1 MEPAKARPRWP
12 FAACSGLRNGVPAS
26 YAVGVLV
33 RGLLAALAT
42 GAAVATATAVLTI
55 APLAVGALA
64 VAPLA
69 AQADAPSPAASARGG
84 FEVAEAS
91 IAELQAALESGRVS
105 SVDLV
110 DAYLARIAAYDRA
123 GPTLNAIV
131 RVHPEAR
138 EQAARL
144 DRERAEGR
152 VRGPLHGIPILLKD
166 NYDTFDM
173 PTTGSTLALAGS
185 VPPRDA
191 DQVWKLREAGA
202 VILAKTNM
210 HELAAGIT
218 SISSLGGQT
227 RNPYDPAR
235 NPGGSSGGTG
245 AAVAA
250 SFGAVGW
257 GSDTC
262 GSIRIPSSV
271 HNLVGLRP
279 TKGLS
284 SIVGIIPLSH
294 TQDTGGPLAR
304 SAEDLAIALDATWGP
319 GTDPARAGM
328 WWRELSGFRA
338 SLDAEALDGVRI
350 GALTAWLS
358 DSGAEASVT
367 EVVRAALDAIG
378 EAGAEVIDVTIPE
391 MDSLLARTSVIGHE
405 FAVDL
410 ADYLAGLGGA
420 PVASLGDI
428 VALGLHHE
436 QLDGTFRRRSEAGPR
451 DEAEY
456 AEALERQGAL
466 RAAIEA
472 FMDEEGLDAI
482 AYPTLRRDP
491 ALIGSPPVGGTCQ
504 LAAHSGLPAISA
516 PAGFTRTGM
525 PTGVELIGRSFEDAR
540 LVAFAYALERALEP
554 RRAPV
559 RTPPLVDGRAP
570 EPIRFGVAGDGG
582 WAGRPAAPRLSGNF
596 SLDLP
601 AGTLRYVVSTAEVGA
616 ADVHAIVL
624 QRRGSGARPNAVVRR
639 LSGPGGISAE
649 GTIALTAAVLNDLL
663 AGRIELALYTADR
676 PLGAVQLVLDPG
688 G

>member
-1 MEPAKARPRWP
+1 MGPG
-12 FAACSGLRNGVPAS
+12 S
-26 YAVGVLV
+26 V
-33 RGLLAALAT
+33 R
-42 GAAVATATAVLTI
+42 V
-55 APLAVGALA
+55 VGALA
-64 VAPLA
+64 LGWLAVSPAPLGAQTPGDDA
-69 AQADAPSPAASARGG
+69 AAP
-84 FEVAEAS
+84 FDVVEAS
-91 IAELQAALESGRVS
+91 IPELQAALESGRVT

-110 DAYLARIAAYDRA
+110 DAYLARIAAYDRS
-123 GPTLNAIV
+123 GPMLNAIV
-131 RVHPEAR
+131 RVHPGARTEA
-138 EQAARL
+138 ERL
-144 DRERAEGR
+144 DRERAEGQ

-166 NYDTFDM
+166 NYATFDM
-173 PTTGSTLALAGS
+173 PTTGSTLALAGW
-185 VPPRDA
+185 VPPDDA
-191 DQVWKLREAGA
+191 FQVRKLREAGA

-284 SIVGIIPLSH
+284 SIDGIIPLSH

-304 SAEDLAIALDATWGP
+304 SAVDLAIALDATIGP
-319 GTDPARAGM
+319 DAADPATEAMRD
-328 WWRELSGFRA
+328 REPIGFRA
-338 SLDAEALDGVRI
+338 SLDAGALDGARI
-350 GALTAWLS
+350 GALTEWRT
-358 DSGAEASVT
+358 DGAAAPVT
-367 EVVRAALDAIG
+367 EVVRAALDAMAA
-378 EAGAEVIDVTIPE
+378 AGAEIVEVEIPDQ
-391 MDSLLARTSVIGHE
+391 DSLLARTSVIGLE
-405 FAVDL
+405 FALDL
-410 ADYLAGLGGA
+410 ADYLAAAGGA
-420 PVASLGDI
+420 PVAALGEI
-428 VALGLHHE
+428 VTLGLHHE

-466 RAAIEA
+466 REAIVA
-472 FMDEEGLDAI
+472 FMDEERLDAI

-516 PAGFTRTGM
+516 SAGFTRAGM
-525 PTGVELIGRSFEDAR
+525 PTGVELMGRPFDDAR
-540 LVAFAYALERALEP
+540 LVSFAYALERAIQP
-554 RRAPV
+554 RRAPH
-559 RTPPLVDGRAP
+559 RTPALVDGRAP
-570 EPIRFGVAGDGG
+570 APLRFSVAGDDG
-582 WAGRPAAPRLSGNF
+582 WAGRPAAPRLDGSF

-601 AGTLRYVVSTAEVGA
+601 RGTLHYVISTAGIGA

-624 QRRGSGARPNAVVRR
+624 QRRGSGTRPNAVVRR
-639 LSGPGGISAE
+639 LSGPGLASAE
-649 GTIALTAAVLNDLL
+649 GTLALSAADLDDLL

-676 PLGAVQLVLDPG
+676 PLGAVRLPLSPES
-688 G
+688 

>member
-1 MEPAKARPRWP
+1 MEPASTLARTLAPRGP
-12 FAACSGLRNGVPAS
+12 GFHGFVPRS
-26 YAVGVLV
+26 LV
-33 RGLLAALAT
+33 ARGLVVRHLIVWGLAFAWGASSAARLSAQT
-42 GAAVATATAVLTI
+42 GEGGAAA
-55 APLAVGALA
+55 
-64 VAPLA
+64 
-69 AQADAPSPAASARGG
+69 
-84 FEVAEAS
+84 FEVWEAS
-91 IAELQAALESGRVS
+91 IPELQAALESGVATS
-105 SVDLV
+105 ADLV
-110 DAYLARIAAYDRA
+110 DAYLARIAAYDPA

-131 RVHPEAR
+131 RLHPTAR
-138 EQAARL
+138 EQARRL
-144 DRERAEGR
+144 DAERASGR

-185 VPPRDA
+185 VPPDDA
-191 DQVWKLREAGA
+191 FQVQKLREAGA
-202 VILAKTNM
+202 IILAKTNL

-284 SIVGIIPLSH
+284 SIDGLIPLSH

-304 SAEDLAIALDATWGP
+304 SVVDLALALDATVGADAA
-319 GTDPARAGM
+319 DPATEAMRD
-328 WWRELSGFRA
+328 REPVGFRA
-338 SLDAEALDGVRI
+338 ALDAEALDGARI
-350 GALTAWLS
+350 GALTEWLS
-358 DSGAEASVT
+358 DSGAEAPVT
-367 EVVRAALDAIG
+367 ASVRAALDAMAA
-378 EAGAEVIDVTIPE
+378 AGAEIVDVEIPDQ
-391 MDSLLARTSVIGHE
+391 DSLLANTSVIGHE

-410 ADYLAGLGGA
+410 AAYLEAAGGA
-420 PVASLGDI
+420 PVASLGEI
-428 VALGLHHE
+428 VERGLHHE

-451 DEAEY
+451 DEAAY
-456 AEALERQGAL
+456 AEALERQAAL
-466 RAAIEA
+466 REAIVA
-472 FMDEEGLDAI
+472 FMDEERLDAI

-491 ALIGSPPVGGTCQ
+491 ARIGSPPVGGTCQ

-525 PTGVELIGRSFEDAR
+525 PTGVELIGRPFDDAR
-540 LVAFAYALERALEP
+540 LVSFAYALERAIEP
-554 RRAPV
+554 RRAPH

-570 EPIRFGVAGDGG
+570 EPLRFSVAGDGG
-582 WAGRPAAPRLSGNF
+582 WAGRPAAPRLQGSF

-601 AGTLRYVVSTAEVGA
+601 RGTLRYLISTSALGP

-624 QRRGSGARPNAVVRR
+624 QRRGSGTRPNAIVRR
-639 LSGPGGISAE
+639 LSGPGRGSAE
-649 GTIALTAAVLNDLL
+649 GTLALSAGELDDLL
-663 AGRIELALYTADR
+663 AGRIELALYTAGR
-676 PLGAVQLVLDPG
+676 PLGAVRLALTPEG
-688 G
+688 

>member
-1 MEPAKARPRWP
+1 MEPASTLARTLAPRSP
-12 FAACSGLRNGVPAS
+12 GFHGFVPRS
-26 YAVGVLV
+26 LV
-33 RGLLAALAT
+33 ARGLVVRHLIVWGLAFAC
-42 GAAVATATAVLTI
+42 GASSAARLS
-55 APLAVGALA
+55 
-64 VAPLA
+64 
-69 AQADAPSPAASARGG
+69 AQAPDAGG
-84 FEVAEAS
+84 LPFEVWEAS
-91 IAELQAALESGRVS
+91 IPELQAALESGAATS
-105 SVDLV
+105 ADLV
-110 DAYLARIAAYDRA
+110 DAYLARIAAYDPA

-131 RVHPEAR
+131 RLHPEAT
-138 EQAARL
+138 EQARRL
-144 DRERAEGR
+144 DAERASGR

-173 PTTGSTLALAGS
+173 PTTGSTLALAGWT
-185 VPPRDA
+185 PPDDA
-191 DQVWKLREAGA
+191 FQVGRLREAGA
-202 VILAKTNM
+202 IILAKTNL

-284 SIVGIIPLSH
+284 SIDGIIPLSH

-304 SAEDLAIALDATWGP
+304 SVVDLAIALDATVGADAA
-319 GTDPARAGM
+319 DPATEAMRD
-328 WWRELSGFRA
+328 REPAGFRA
-338 SLDAEALDGVRI
+338 VLDAEALDGARI
-350 GALTAWLS
+350 GALTEWLS
-358 DSGAEASVT
+358 EGGAEGPVT
-367 EVVRAALDAIG
+367 DIVRAALDAMAA
-378 EAGAEVIDVTIPE
+378 AGAEIVDVEVPDR
-391 MDSLLARTSVIGHE
+391 DSLLANTSVIGHE

-410 ADYLAGLGGA
+410 AAYLDAAGGA
-420 PVASLGDI
+420 PVASLGEI
-428 VALGLHHE
+428 VERGLHHE
-436 QLDGTFRRRSEAGPR
+436 QLDGTFRRRSESGPR
-451 DEAEY
+451 DEAAY
-456 AEALERQGAL
+456 AEALERQAAL
-466 RAAIEA
+466 REAIVA
-472 FMDEEGLDAI
+472 FMDEERLDAI

-491 ALIGSPPVGGTCQ
+491 ARIGSPPVGGTCQ

-525 PTGVELIGRSFEDAR
+525 PTGVELIGRPFDDAR
-540 LVAFAYALERALEP
+540 LVSFAYALERAIEP
-554 RRAPV
+554 RRAPH

-570 EPIRFGVAGDGG
+570 EPLRFSVAGDGG
-582 WAGRPAAPRLSGNF
+582 WAGRPAAPRLQGSF

-601 AGTLRYVVSTAEVGA
+601 RGTLRYLISTSALGP

-624 QRRGSGARPNAVVRR
+624 QRRGSGTRPNAIVRR
-639 LSGPGGISAE
+639 LSGPGVASAE
-649 GTIALTAAVLNDLL
+649 GTLALSAAELDDLL

-676 PLGAVQLVLDPG
+676 PLGAVRLSLTPEG
-688 G
+688 

>member
-1 MEPAKARPRWP
+1 MGRGRVRGHGVPEAAARAALSRVVRPRVVHTSVHTLVLC
-12 FAACSGLRNGVPAS
+12 ALVCAS
-26 YAVGVLV
+26 V
-33 RGLLAALAT
+33 RVST
-42 GAAVATATAVLTI
+42 
-55 APLAVGALA
+55 APLGAQTP
-64 VAPLA
+64 VF
-69 AQADAPSPAASARGG
+69 D
-84 FEVAEAS
+84 VVEAS
-91 IAELQAALESGRVS
+91 IPELQAALESGRVT

-123 GPTLNAIV
+123 GPMLNAIV
-131 RVHPEAR
+131 RVHPGAREEAR
-138 EQAARL
+138 RL

-166 NYDTFDM
+166 NYATFDM
-173 PTTGSTLALAGS
+173 PTTGSTLALAGW
-185 VPPRDA
+185 VPPDDA
-191 DQVWKLREAGA
+191 FQVRKLREAGA

-284 SIVGIIPLSH
+284 SIDGIIPLSH

-304 SAEDLAIALDATWGP
+304 SAVDLAIALDATIGADAA
-319 GTDPARAGM
+319 DPATEAMRD
-328 WWRELSGFRA
+328 REPIGFRA
-338 SLDAEALDGVRI
+338 SLDAGALDGARI
-350 GALTAWLS
+350 GALTEWLT
-358 DSGAEASVT
+358 DGADAPVT
-367 EVVRAALDAIG
+367 DVVRAALDAMAA
-378 EAGAEVIDVTIPE
+378 AGAEIVEVEIPDQ
-391 MDSLLARTSVIGHE
+391 DSLLARTSVIGHE
-405 FAVDL
+405 FAMDL
-410 ADYLAGLGGA
+410 ADYLAAAGGA
-420 PVASLGDI
+420 PVASLGEI

-456 AEALERQGAL
+456 TEALERQGAL
-466 RAAIEA
+466 REAIVA
-472 FMDEEGLDAI
+472 FLDEQGLDAI

-516 PAGFTRTGM
+516 PAGFTRAGM
-525 PTGVELIGRSFEDAR
+525 PTGVELIGRPFDDAR
-540 LVAFAYALERALEP
+540 LVSFAYALERAIQP
-554 RRAPV
+554 RRAPQ
-559 RTPPLVDGRAP
+559 RTPALVDGRAP
-570 EPIRFGVAGDGG
+570 NPLRFSVAGDGG
-582 WAGRPAAPRLSGNF
+582 WAGRPAAPRIRGSF

-601 AGTLRYVVSTAEVGA
+601 RGTLHYFISTAGVGA

-624 QRRGSGARPNAVVRR
+624 QRRGSGTRPNAVVRR
-639 LSGPGGISAE
+639 LSGPGLASAE
-649 GTIALTAAVLNDLL
+649 GTLALSAAHLDDLL
-663 AGRIELALYTADR
+663 GGRLELALYTADR
-676 PLGAVQLVLDPG
+676 PLGAVRLPLEPG

>member
-1 MEPAKARPRWP
+1 MEPASTLARTLAPRSP
-12 FAACSGLRNGVPAS
+12 GFHGFVPRS
-26 YAVGVLV
+26 LVG
-33 RGLLAALAT
+33 RGLVVRHLIVWGLAFAG
-42 GAAVATATAVLTI
+42 GAPSAARLS
-55 APLAVGALA
+55 
-64 VAPLA
+64 
-69 AQADAPSPAASARGG
+69 AQAPDAGG
-84 FEVAEAS
+84 LPFEVWEAS
-91 IAELQAALESGRVS
+91 IPELQAALESGAAT

-110 DAYLARIAAYDRA
+110 DAYIARIAAYDPA

-131 RVHPEAR
+131 RPHPEAR
-138 EQAARL
+138 EQARRL
-144 DRERAEGR
+144 DAERASGR

-173 PTTGSTLALAGS
+173 PTTGSTLALAGWT
-185 VPPRDA
+185 PPDDA
-191 DQVWKLREAGA
+191 FQVGKLREAGA
-202 VILAKTNM
+202 IILAKTNM

-284 SIVGIIPLSH
+284 SIDGIIPLSH

-304 SAEDLAIALDATWGP
+304 SVVDLAIALDATVGADAA
-319 GTDPARAGM
+319 DPATEAMRD
-328 WWRELSGFRA
+328 REPAGFRA
-338 SLDAEALDGVRI
+338 ALDAEALDGARI
-350 GALTAWLS
+350 GALTEWLS
-358 DSGAEASVT
+358 EGGAEGPVT
-367 EVVRAALDAIG
+367 DIVRAALDAMAA
-378 EAGAEVIDVTIPE
+378 AGAEIVDVEIPDR
-391 MDSLLARTSVIGHE
+391 DSLLANTSVIGHE

-410 ADYLAGLGGA
+410 AAYLDAAGGA
-420 PVASLGDI
+420 PVASLGEI
-428 VALGLHHE
+428 VERGLHHE
-436 QLDGTFRRRSEAGPR
+436 QLDGTFRRRSDSGPR
-451 DEAEY
+451 DEAAY
-456 AEALERQGAL
+456 AEALERQAAL
-466 RAAIEA
+466 REAIVA
-472 FMDEEGLDAI
+472 FMDEERLDAI

-491 ALIGSPPVGGTCQ
+491 ARIGSPPVGGTCQ

-525 PTGVELIGRSFEDAR
+525 PTGVELIGRPFDDAR
-540 LVAFAYALERALEP
+540 LVSFAYALERAIEP
-554 RRAPV
+554 RRAPH

-570 EPIRFGVAGDGG
+570 EPLRFSVAGDGG
-582 WAGRPAAPRLSGNF
+582 WAGRPAAPRLQGSF

-601 AGTLRYVVSTAEVGA
+601 RGTLRYLISTSALGP

-624 QRRGSGARPNAVVRR
+624 QRRGSGTRPNAIVRR
-639 LSGPGGISAE
+639 LSGPGVASAE
-649 GTIALTAAVLNDLL
+649 GTLALSAADLDDLL
-663 AGRIELALYTADR
+663 GGRIELALYTADR
-676 PLGAVQLVLDPG
+676 PLGAVRLALTPEG
-688 G
+688 

>member
-1 MEPAKARPRWP
+1 MGPG
-12 FAACSGLRNGVPAS
+12 S
-26 YAVGVLV
+26 V
-33 RGLLAALAT
+33 R
-42 GAAVATATAVLTI
+42 V
-55 APLAVGALA
+55 VGALA
-64 VAPLA
+64 LGWLAVSPAPLGAQTPGDDA
-69 AQADAPSPAASARGG
+69 AAP
-84 FEVAEAS
+84 FDIVEAS
-91 IAELQAALESGRVS
+91 IPELQAALESGRVT

-110 DAYLARIAAYDRA
+110 DAYLARIAAYDRS
-123 GPTLNAIV
+123 GPMLNAIV
-131 RVHPEAR
+131 RVHPGARAEA
-138 EQAARL
+138 ERL
-144 DRERAEGR
+144 DRERAEGQ

-166 NYDTFDM
+166 NYATFDM
-173 PTTGSTLALAGS
+173 PTTGSTLALAGW
-185 VPPRDA
+185 VPPDDA
-191 DQVWKLREAGA
+191 FQVRKLREAGA

-271 HNLVGLRP
+271 HNLLGLRP

-284 SIVGIIPLSH
+284 SIDGIIPLSH

-304 SAEDLAIALDATWGP
+304 SAVDLAIALDATIGP
-319 GTDPARAGM
+319 DAADPATEAMRD
-328 WWRELSGFRA
+328 REPIGFRA
-338 SLDAEALDGVRI
+338 SLDAGALDGARI
-350 GALTAWLS
+350 GALTEWLAE
-358 DSGAEASVT
+358 GADAPVT
-367 EVVRAALDAIG
+367 DVVRAALDAMAA
-378 EAGAEVIDVTIPE
+378 AGAEIVEVEIPDQ
-391 MDSLLARTSVIGHE
+391 DSLLARTSVIGLE
-405 FAVDL
+405 FALDL
-410 ADYLAGLGGA
+410 ADYLVAAGGA
-420 PVASLGDI
+420 AVASLGEI
-428 VALGLHHE
+428 VTLGLHHE

-466 RAAIEA
+466 REAIVA
-472 FMDEEGLDAI
+472 FLDEQGLDAI

-491 ALIGSPPVGGTCQ
+491 ALIGSPPAGGTCQ

-525 PTGVELIGRSFEDAR
+525 PTGVELIGRPFDDAR
-540 LVAFAYALERALEP
+540 LVSFAYALEQAIQP
-554 RRAPV
+554 RRAPH
-559 RTPPLVDGRAP
+559 RTPALVDGRAP
-570 EPIRFGVAGDGG
+570 APLRFSVAGDGG
-582 WAGRPAAPRLSGNF
+582 WAGRPAAPRLRGSF

-601 AGTLRYVVSTAEVGA
+601 RGTLHYVISTAGVGP

-624 QRRGSGARPNAVVRR
+624 QRRGSGTRPNAVVRR
-639 LSGPGGISAE
+639 LSGPGLASSE
-649 GTIALTAAVLNDLL
+649 GTLTLSAADLDDLL
-663 AGRIELALYTADR
+663 GGRLEIALYTADR
-676 PLGAVQLVLDPG
+676 PLGAVRMPLDPG

>member
-1 MEPAKARPRWP
+1 MELANTPVARN
-12 FAACSGLRNGVPAS
+12 LV
-26 YAVGVLV
+26 V
-33 RGLLAALAT
+33 RGLFACRLIAWSLVLAG
-42 GAAVATATAVLTI
+42 GASSAAGLSAQTAD
-55 APLAVGALA
+55 PSGS
-64 VAPLA
+64 A
-69 AQADAPSPAASARGG
+69 A
-84 FEVAEAS
+84 FEVWEAS
-91 IAELQAALESGRVS
+91 IPELQAALESGRAT

-110 DAYLARIAAYDRA
+110 DAYLARIGAYDRA
-123 GPTLNAIV
+123 GPTLNAII
-131 RVHPEAR
+131 RLHPTAR
-138 EQAARL
+138 EQARRL
-144 DRERAEGR
+144 DAERASGR

-173 PTTGSTLALAGS
+173 PTAGSTVALAGWT
-185 VPPRDA
+185 PPDDA
-191 DQVWKLREAGA
+191 FQVRKLREAGA
-202 VILAKTNM
+202 ILLAKTNM

-284 SIVGIIPLSH
+284 SIDGIIPLSH

-304 SAEDLAIALDATWGP
+304 SAVDLAIALDATVGADAA
-319 GTDPARAGM
+319 DPATEAMRG
-328 WWRELSGFRA
+328 REPTGFRA
-338 SLDAEALDGVRI
+338 ALDAEALAGARI
-350 GALTAWLS
+350 GALAEWLS
-358 DSGAEASVT
+358 DSGAEAPVT
-367 EVVRAALDAIG
+367 AAVRAALDAMAA
-378 EAGAEVIDVTIPE
+378 AGAEIVDVEIPE
-391 MDSLLARTSVIGHE
+391 QDSLLANTSVIGLE

-410 ADYLAGLGGA
+410 AAYLEAGGGA
-420 PVASLGDI
+420 PVASLGEI

-451 DEAEY
+451 DEADY
-456 AEALERQGAL
+456 AEALVRQAAL
-466 RAAIEA
+466 REAIVA
-472 FMDEEGLDAI
+472 FMDEERLDAI

-491 ALIGSPPVGGTCQ
+491 ARISSPPVGGTCQ

-525 PTGVELIGRSFEDAR
+525 PTGVELIGRPFDDAR
-540 LVAFAYALERALEP
+540 LVSFAYALERAIEP
-554 RRAPV
+554 RRAPH

-570 EPIRFGVAGDGG
+570 APLRFSVAGDGG
-582 WAGRPAAPRLSGNF
+582 WAGRPAAPRLHGSF
-596 SLDLP
+596 SLDIP
-601 AGTLRYVVSTAEVGA
+601 RGTLRYLISTSGLGP

-624 QRRGSGARPNAVVRR
+624 QRRGSGTRPNAVVRR
-639 LSGPGGISAE
+639 LSGPGLASAE
-649 GTIALTAAVLNDLL
+649 GTLALSAADLDDLL

-676 PLGAVQLVLDPG
+676 PLGAVRLVLAPEG
-688 G
+688 

>member
-1 MEPAKARPRWP
+1 MEPA
-12 FAACSGLRNGVPAS
+12 SV
-26 YAVGVLV
+26 VV
-33 RGLLAALAT
+33 RGLIAWGLCCAGGLAMEAPLSAQTGT
-42 GAAVATATAVLTI
+42 GAAAE
-55 APLAVGALA
+55 P
-64 VAPLA
+64 
-69 AQADAPSPAASARGG
+69 
-84 FEVAEAS
+84 FEVWEAS
-91 IAELQAALESGRVS
+91 IPELQAALESGRAT

-123 GPTLNAIV
+123 GPRLNAII
-131 RVHPEAR
+131 RVHPGAR
-138 EQAARL
+138 EQARRL

-173 PTTGSTLALAGS
+173 PTAASTLALAGS
-185 VPPRDA
+185 VPPDDA
-191 DQVWKLREAGA
+191 FQVRKLREAGA

-284 SIVGIIPLSH
+284 SIDGIIPLSH

-304 SAEDLAIALDATWGP
+304 SVVDLAIALDATWGP
-319 GTDPARAGM
+319 GTDPGSAGM
-328 WWRELSGFRA
+328 WWRELPGFRE
-338 SLDAEALDGVRI
+338 SLDAEALDGARI

-358 DSGAEASVT
+358 DSGAEAPVT
-367 EVVRAALDAIG
+367 DAVRVALDAMVA
-378 EAGAEVIDVTIPE
+378 AGVEVVDVTIPE
-391 MDSLLARTSVIGHE
+391 MDSLLARTGVIGYE
-405 FAVDL
+405 FALDL
-410 ADYLAGLGGA
+410 ADYLAATGGTAVAALGE
-420 PVASLGDI
+420 I

-456 AEALERQGAL
+456 AEALERQAAL
-466 RAAIEA
+466 GEAIIA
-472 FMDEEGLDAI
+472 FMDEERLDAI

-491 ALIGSPPVGGTCQ
+491 VLIGSPPVGGTCQ

-525 PTGVELIGRSFEDAR
+525 PTGVELIGRPFDDAR
-540 LVAFAYALERALEP
+540 LVSFAYALERAIEP
-554 RRAPV
+554 RRAPH

-570 EPIRFGVAGDGG
+570 EPLRFSVAGDGG
-582 WAGRPAAPRLSGNF
+582 WAGRPAAPRLQGSF

-601 AGTLRYVVSTAEVGA
+601 RGTLRYLVSTAEIGA

-624 QRRGSGARPNAVVRR
+624 QRRGSGTRPNAIVRR
-639 LSGPGGISAE
+639 LSGPGVASAE
-649 GTIALTAAVLNDLL
+649 GTLALSAADLDDLL

-676 PLGAVQLVLDPG
+676 PLGVVRLALAPKG
-688 G
+688 

>member
-1 MEPAKARPRWP
+1 MEPASIHARTLAPRGP
-12 FAACSGLRNGVPAS
+12 GFRS
-26 YAVGVLV
+26 LV
-33 RGLLAALAT
+33 
-42 GAAVATATAVLTI
+42 
-55 APLAVGALA
+55 
-64 VAPLA
+64 
-69 AQADAPSPAASARGG
+69 ARGPVVRHLIVWG
-84 FEVAEAS
+84 LAFAGGASSAARLSAQTGQGGAEPFEVWEAS
-91 IAELQAALESGRVS
+91 IPELQAALASGRAT

-123 GPTLNAIV
+123 GPTLNAII
-131 RVHPEAR
+131 RLHPGAR
-138 EQAARL
+138 EQARRL
-144 DRERAEGR
+144 DAERASGR

-173 PTTGSTLALAGS
+173 PTAGSTVALAGWT
-185 VPPRDA
+185 PPDDA
-191 DQVWKLREAGA
+191 FQVRRLREAGA
-202 VILAKTNM
+202 IILAKTNM

-284 SIVGIIPLSH
+284 SIDGLIPLSH

-304 SAEDLAIALDATWGP
+304 SVVDLAIALDATVGADAA
-319 GTDPARAGM
+319 DPATEAMRD
-328 WWRELSGFRA
+328 REPVGFHA
-338 SLDAEALDGVRI
+338 ALDAEALDGARI
-350 GALTAWLS
+350 GALTEWLTEG
-358 DSGAEASVT
+358 GAEGPVT
-367 EVVRAALDAIG
+367 DIVRAALDAMAA
-378 EAGAEVIDVTIPE
+378 AGAEIVDVEIPDR
-391 MDSLLARTSVIGHE
+391 DSLIANTGVIGHE

-410 ADYLAGLGGA
+410 AAYLDAAGGA
-420 PVASLGDI
+420 PVASLGEI
-428 VALGLHHE
+428 VERGLHHE

-451 DEAEY
+451 DEAAY
-456 AEALERQGAL
+456 AEALERQAAL
-466 RAAIEA
+466 REAIVA
-472 FMDEEGLDAI
+472 FMDEERLDAI

-491 ALIGSPPVGGTCQ
+491 ARIGSPPVGGTCQ

-525 PTGVELIGRSFEDAR
+525 PTGVELIGRPFDDAR
-540 LVAFAYALERALEP
+540 LVSFAYALERAIEP
-554 RRAPV
+554 RRAPH

-570 EPIRFGVAGDGG
+570 EPLRFSVAGDGG
-582 WAGRPAAPRLSGNF
+582 WAGRPAAPRLQGSF

-601 AGTLRYVVSTAEVGA
+601 RGTLRHLVSTSALRP

-624 QRRGSGARPNAVVRR
+624 QRRGSGTRPNAIVRR
-639 LSGPGGISAE
+639 LSGPGLASAE
-649 GTIALTAAVLNDLL
+649 GTLELSAADLDDLL

-676 PLGAVQLVLDPG
+676 PLGAVRLALKPED
-688 G
+688 

>member
-1 MEPAKARPRWP
+1 MEPASTLARTLAPRSPGFHGFVPRSLVACGLVVRHLIVWGLA
-12 FAACSGLRNGVPAS
+12 FACGAS
-26 YAVGVLV
+26 S
-33 RGLLAALAT
+33 AARLS
-42 GAAVATATAVLTI
+42 
-55 APLAVGALA
+55 
-64 VAPLA
+64 
-69 AQADAPSPAASARGG
+69 AQAPDAGG
-84 FEVAEAS
+84 LPFEVWEAS
-91 IAELQAALESGRVS
+91 IPELQAALESGAATS
-105 SVDLV
+105 ADLV
-110 DAYLARIAAYDRA
+110 DAYLARIAAYDPA

-131 RVHPEAR
+131 RLHPEAT
-138 EQAARL
+138 EQARRL
-144 DRERAEGR
+144 DAERASGR

-173 PTTGSTLALAGS
+173 PTTGSTLALAGWT
-185 VPPRDA
+185 PPDDA
-191 DQVWKLREAGA
+191 FQVGRLREAGA
-202 VILAKTNM
+202 IILAKTNL

-284 SIVGIIPLSH
+284 SIDGIIPLSH

-304 SAEDLAIALDATWGP
+304 SVVDLAIALDATVGADAA
-319 GTDPARAGM
+319 DPATEAMRD
-328 WWRELSGFRA
+328 REPAGFRA
-338 SLDAEALDGVRI
+338 ALDAEALDGARI
-350 GALTAWLS
+350 GALTEWLS
-358 DSGAEASVT
+358 EGGAEGPVT
-367 EVVRAALDAIG
+367 DIVRAALDAMAA
-378 EAGAEVIDVTIPE
+378 AGAEIVDVEIPDR
-391 MDSLLARTSVIGHE
+391 DSLLANTSVIGHE

-410 ADYLAGLGGA
+410 AAYLDAAGGA
-420 PVASLGDI
+420 PVASLGEI
-428 VALGLHHE
+428 VERGLHHE
-436 QLDGTFRRRSEAGPR
+436 QLDGTFRRRSESGPR
-451 DEAEY
+451 DEAAY
-456 AEALERQGAL
+456 AEALERQAAL
-466 RAAIEA
+466 REAIVA
-472 FMDEEGLDAI
+472 FMDEERLDAI

-491 ALIGSPPVGGTCQ
+491 ARIGSPPVGGTCQ

-525 PTGVELIGRSFEDAR
+525 PTGVELIGRPFDDAR
-540 LVAFAYALERALEP
+540 LVSFAYALERAIEP
-554 RRAPV
+554 RRAPH

-570 EPIRFGVAGDGG
+570 EPLRFSVAGDGG
-582 WAGRPAAPRLSGNF
+582 WAGRPAAPRLQGSF

-601 AGTLRYVVSTAEVGA
+601 RGTLRYLISTSALGP

-624 QRRGSGARPNAVVRR
+624 QRRGSGTRPNAIVRR
-639 LSGPGGISAE
+639 LSGPGVASAE
-649 GTIALTAAVLNDLL
+649 GTLTLSAADLEDLL

-676 PLGAVQLVLDPG
+676 PLGAVRLALTPEG
-688 G
+688 

>member
-1 MEPAKARPRWP
+1 MEPASTLARTHAPRGP
-12 FAACSGLRNGVPAS
+12 GFHGFVPRS
-26 YAVGVLV
+26 LV
-33 RGLLAALAT
+33 ARGLVVRHLIVWGLAFAWGASSAARLSAQT
-42 GAAVATATAVLTI
+42 GEGGAAA
-55 APLAVGALA
+55 
-64 VAPLA
+64 
-69 AQADAPSPAASARGG
+69 
-84 FEVAEAS
+84 FEVWEAS
-91 IAELQAALESGRVS
+91 IPELQAALESGAAT

-110 DAYLARIAAYDRA
+110 DAYIARIAAYDRA
-123 GPTLNAIV
+123 GPTLNAII
-131 RVHPEAR
+131 RLHPGAR
-138 EQAARL
+138 EQARRL
-144 DRERAEGR
+144 DAERASGR

-185 VPPRDA
+185 VPPDDA
-191 DQVWKLREAGA
+191 FQVRRLREAGA
-202 VILAKTNM
+202 IILAKTNL

-284 SIVGIIPLSH
+284 SIDGLIPLSH

-304 SAEDLAIALDATWGP
+304 SVVDLAVALDATIGADAA
-319 GTDPARAGM
+319 DPATEAIRD
-328 WWRELSGFRA
+328 REPIGFRA
-338 SLDAEALDGVRI
+338 ALDAGALDGARI
-350 GALTAWLS
+350 GALTEWLS
-358 DSGAEASVT
+358 DSGAEAPVT
-367 EVVRAALDAIG
+367 EVVRAALGAMAA
-378 EAGAEVIDVTIPE
+378 AGAVIVDVEIPDR
-391 MDSLLARTSVIGHE
+391 DSLLANTSVIGHE

-410 ADYLAGLGGA
+410 VAYLESVDGP
-420 PVASLGDI
+420 PVASLADI
-428 VALGLHHE
+428 VQLGLHSE
-436 QLDGTFRRRSEAGPR
+436 QLDPTFRRRSQPGGR
-451 DEAEY
+451 DEEAY
-456 AEALERQGAL
+456 AEALERQSAL
-466 RAAIEA
+466 REAIVA

-525 PTGVELIGRSFEDAR
+525 PTGVELIGRPFDDAR
-540 LVAFAYALERALEP
+540 LVSFAYALERAIEP
-554 RRAPV
+554 RRAPH

-570 EPIRFGVAGDGG
+570 EPLRFSVAGDGG
-582 WAGRPAAPRLSGNF
+582 WAGRPAAPRLQGSF

-601 AGTLRYVVSTAEVGA
+601 RGTLRYLVSTSALGP

-624 QRRGSGARPNAVVRR
+624 QRRGSGTRPNAIVRR
-639 LSGPGGISAE
+639 LSGPGLASAE
-649 GTIALTAAVLNDLL
+649 GTLALSAADLQDLL

-676 PLGAVQLVLDPG
+676 PLGAVRLALTPEG
-688 G
+688 